1 MPCGVEDIGIRREL
15 RSELRRYGLGLGPIL
30 TLFVNANQ
38 FESGPR
44 IVARYSAR
52 PVECVYCI
60 IPLLLGYVSV
70 REAEK
75 SANLV
80 GVFGQQIVIE
90 ISRLVYTARCD
101 ILCARSPVA
110 AVRSG
115 STARAARSA
124 LSAAG

>member
-1 MPCGVEDIGIRREL
+1 M
-15 RSELRRYGLGLGPIL
+15 
-30 TLFVNANQ
+30 
-38 FESGPR
+38 
-44 IVARYSAR
+44 RYSAR

-101 ILCARSPVA
+101 INLRQIA
-110 AVRSG
+110 SG
-115 STARAARSA
+115 SSEVWVDR
-124 LSAAG
+124 

>member
-44 IVARYSAR
+44 IVARYSTR

-60 IPLLLGYVSV
+60 IPLLLGYVCI
-70 REAEK
+70 RQPEK
-75 SANLV
+75 SGNLV
-80 GVFGQQIVIE
+80 GVFGRN
-90 ISRLVYTARCD
+90 SL
-101 ILCARSPVA
+101 
-110 AVRSG
+110 
-115 STARAARSA
+115 
-124 LSAAG
+124 